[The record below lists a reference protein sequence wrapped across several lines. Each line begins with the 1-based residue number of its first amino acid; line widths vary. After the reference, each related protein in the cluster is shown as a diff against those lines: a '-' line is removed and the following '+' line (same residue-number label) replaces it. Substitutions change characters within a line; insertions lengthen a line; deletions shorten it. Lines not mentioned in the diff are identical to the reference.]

1 MTNFRIKNNSK
12 KKLTRLKGG
21 NSPGCHAELVRCV
34 PTTAFS
40 RVSIVSQFGRRK
52 LNLSHE
58 VSAVRFNELM
68 LKLNLGIVKSVKTV
82 IRQIFQITSILLP
95 RKY

>member
-1 MTNFRIKNNSK
+1 M
-12 KKLTRLKGG
+12 TRLKGG
-21 NSPGCHAELVRCV
+21 DSPGCHAELVRCV
-34 PTTAFS
+34 PTAFS
-40 RVSIVSQFGRRK
+40 RVSIISQFGRRK
-52 LNLSHE
+52 INFSHE
-58 VSAVRFNELM
+58 VSALRFNELM